1 MGHPGP
7 GHCSEVSHRARGGMG
22 WRQWPPCQ
30 GTGVRDKKYKREK
43 AKDERAR
50 TQERETE
57 HKSEEEERGD
67 VSAQENRIR
76 EGERESG

>member
-1 MGHPGP
+1 METVATMPGNW
-7 GHCSEVSHRARGGMG
+7 GE
-22 WRQWPPCQ
+22 RQ
-30 GTGVRDKKYKREK
+30 KYKREK

-57 HKSEEEERGD
+57 HESEEEERGD

>member
-1 MGHPGP
+1 
-7 GHCSEVSHRARGGMG
+7 MG

-57 HKSEEEERGD
+57 HESEEEERG
-67 VSAQENRIR
+67 
-76 EGERESG
+76 GEVEELQKAS